1 MNRDISKGSRPRKQ
15 ASKRVQ
21 HPGSTSSKSIQSA
34 SRRAQSTP
42 NRSSTT
48 ASETLHSGESR
59 LKRSRR
65 SRMLSR
71 NMTNNS
77 ALTLRPKGSR
87 SKAKRQGPL
96 LWATISIRTLIFGVG
111 IAAIAGT
118 ALSILVPS
126 SQSYRPSL
134 SSPLAAFDGLGRGN
148 TNLPIKQEIA
158 PLKEK
163 LQKLAA
169 QNQGLTLGCFLLDL
183 DSGGYV
189 DINGSLVFASASTI
203 KFPLL
208 VAFFQDVDSGRIK
221 LNEKLT
227 MRKDLIAAES
237 GTMQEKKPGT
247 QFSALY
253 TASQMISISDNTATN
268 MILDRLGGPS
278 ALNRRLKSWNLNH
291 TMIKNLLPD
300 VEGTNVSTPKD
311 LATLMSR
318 VSQGEGLSL
327 KSRDRVLAIMQTT
340 QTNTLLPQGLGE
352 GAKIAHKTGN
362 IGTMVGDVGLID
374 MPTGKRYLTVV
385 MVKRPY
391 NDTRAEE
398 LVRQVSKTSYEY
410 LLNLPQPTTASDK
423 G

>member
-1 MNRDISKGSRPRKQ
+1 MNRDISKRSKPRKQ
-15 ASKRVQ
+15 ASKKVRN
-21 HPGSTSSKSIQSA
+21 SA
-34 SRRAQSTP
+34 SASAQAPHSPQRRVQSTP
-42 NRSSTT
+42 NSDS
-48 ASETLHSGESR
+48 ASETLHGGESR
-59 LKRSRR
+59 LKRRRR
-65 SRMLSR
+65 SRTLSQ
-71 NMTNNS
+71 NMPNNS
-77 ALTLRPKGSR
+77 ALALRPKSSR
-87 SKAKRQGPL
+87 SKVKRQGPL
-96 LWATISIRTLIFGVG
+96 RWAAIPIRILILGVG

-126 SQSYRPSL
+126 SQSFGTNI
-134 SSPLAAFDGLGRGN
+134 SSPLAALGGFGGASSD
-148 TNLPIKQEIA
+148 LPAKEEMK

-163 LQKLAA
+163 LLKLAA
-169 QNQGLTLGCFLLDL
+169 QSPGLTLGCFLLDL
-183 DSGGYV
+183 DTGGYV
-189 DINGSLVFASASTI
+189 DINGSQVFAAASTI

-227 MRKDLIAAES
+227 LRKDLIAAES
-237 GTMQEKKPGT
+237 GTMQDKKLGT

-268 MILDRLGGPS
+268 LILDRLGGPT
-278 ALNRRLKSWNLNH
+278 ALNRRFKSWNLNN
-291 TMIKNLLPD
+291 TVLKNLLPD

-318 VSQGEGLSL
+318 VSQGGGLSL
-327 KSRDRVLAIMQTT
+327 KSRDRLLAIMQTT

-362 IGTMVGDVGLID
+362 IGTMIGDVGLID
-374 MPTGKRYLTVV
+374 MPTGKRYLTTVL
-385 MVKRPY
+385 VKRPY

-410 LLNLPQPTTASDK
+410 LINLPQPTISSDK